1 MNVNELSNNFLRSS
15 GGLEAFE
22 DKLKVEEDEKEERI
36 AAEVE
41 RRLDISS
48 KTRSRLNKL
57 IDRKKSEANKALPG
71 GSREKVV

>member
-1 MNVNELSNNFLRSS
+1 M
-15 GGLEAFE
+15 
-22 DKLKVEEDEKEERI
+22 KVEEDEKEERI

-57 IDRKKSEANKALPG
+57 IDRKKSEANKSLRG